1 LRRCVELG
9 TGSSPRTELAAA
21 LHRLRST
28 LARLKAELELAEAD
42 GTTPPTDRLLAD
54 LDEAFALLATAE
66 GATHA
71 SGRVLVLDD
80 DARLAEITARGLRRL
95 GFDAGSASRPRG
107 LRDGEVLVFDLGLL
121 AELDAAA
128 RRSVRSAKP
137 IVVTGATDSAG
148 RALAA
153 SLDASDYLVKP
164 VDLEE
169 LAAAIRRRAGEAS
182 ADG

>member
-1 LRRCVELG
+1 VELG
-9 TGSSPRTELAAA
+9 TGSSPRTELAST

-42 GTTPPTDRLLAD
+42 GTTPPTGRLLAD

-95 GFDAGSASRPRG
+95 GFDAGSASRPRE

-137 IVVTGATDSAG
+137 IVVTGATDAAG

-164 VDLEE
+164 VELEE

>member
-1 LRRCVELG
+1 
-9 TGSSPRTELAAA
+9 
-21 LHRLRST
+21 
-28 LARLKAELELAEAD
+28 
-42 GTTPPTDRLLAD
+42 LLAD

-95 GFDAGSASRPRG
+95 GFDADSASRPRG

-137 IVVTGATDSAG
+137 IVVTGATDAAG

-164 VDLEE
+164 VELEE

>member
-1 LRRCVELG
+1 L
-9 TGSSPRTELAAA
+9 SPRTDLAAA

-54 LDEAFALLATAE
+54 VDEAFDLLATAE
-66 GATHA
+66 GASHA
-71 SGRVLVLDD
+71 AGRVLVLDD

-95 GFDAGSASRPRG
+95 GFDADAASRLRE
-107 LRDGEVLVFDLGLL
+107 LRDGEVLVFDLGLVPG
-121 AELDAAA
+121 LDAAA
-128 RRSVRSAKP
+128 KRSVRSAKP
-137 IVVTGATDSAG
+137 IIVTGATDAAG

-164 VDLEE
+164 IELEE
-169 LAAAIRRRAGEAS
+169 LAAAIRRRGEETS